1 MRSADKNNLAGYGRS
16 IINQKECLL
25 NLQKRQKLKDL
36 LITKF
41 MQKYGIKNA
50 DLILE
55 EEISKFLQ
63 GEKLNDKD
71 LKRLDMKVRKLL
83 NEKIS
88 KDKLKEKL
96 TQSLQGI
103 SSNEILPKIE
113 TSKTIENNTISPKTR
128 NLKPTTIINTEPS
141 MDTLC
146 QKNLSNSLYNPLKTY
161 GNKRMYKKPEE
172 ELAELEAE
180 FAKEEK
186 ENKNKYK
193 RLDFTEEGDEWSAIA
208 KYNRKLY
215 EEQIKLEKMKDEEL
229 KKRNKADL
237 DLQIKQR
244 LKQEYENEL
253 KEKEYDK
260 IMKEHQKEMDELD
273 RKKQEEIKKQV
284 LREKESRD
292 EQMRQNYI
300 RKRIEILK
308 EKKFEK
314 NLVKNIKEGI
324 EKEKQKAIEKK
335 KKENEALLRAI
346 KENDLKMKMK
356 KEKEKRDKEE
366 EIKMGEER
374 IKMQMKEDLQREK
387 YYETIKNNGNKMSL
401 KADEILEKLRK
412 DQEEED
418 KRIQHYYDEKNRLE
432 IDKEK
437 EKEIKKHRDKFE
449 LKKYLDMQIEE
460 RKKEEDFLKSLDYEQ
475 ARIWAI
481 DCKKYNEDE
490 KEINKKIREMNK
502 RNMDSVMEQINKKKK
517 GNKKTAMNETE
528 YAMPKIGYEDAYEY
542 DISIIQEELKKPID
556 EQNILYDACWRVAM
570 EDLMEVLID
579 ESQKLAYASGFD
591 VDIQT
596 PREVIDEYI
605 AILESYLN
613 DDVPFRVFRVFAFM
627 ASALNDKKEIFV

>member
-1 MRSADKNNLAGYGRS
+1 MFYNTYRTTKSTMRSADKNNLAGYGRS
-16 IINQKECLL
+16 IINQRETLL

-50 DLILE
+50 DVILE
-55 EEISKFLQ
+55 EEIGKFLQ

-71 LKRLDMKVRKLL
+71 LKRLDVKIKKLL
-83 NEKIS
+83 REKVS
-88 KDKLKEKL
+88 KDKLKQKL

-103 SSNEILPKIE
+103 NTEEILPKID
-113 TSKTIENNTISPKTR
+113 TANTIDNNTISPRINNIKQ
-128 NLKPTTIINTEPS
+128 TILNTEPS
-141 MDTLC
+141 KETLS
-146 QKNLSNSLYNPLKTY
+146 QKNLSNSLYNPLKTF
-161 GNKRMYKKPEE
+161 GNKRKYKKPEE

-186 ENKNKYK
+186 ENKSKYK

-215 EEQIKLEKMKDEEL
+215 EDEIKMEKIKDEEL
-229 KKRNKADL
+229 KRRNKADL

-244 LKQEYENEL
+244 LIKEYREEL
-253 KEKEYDK
+253 KDKEYDK
-260 IMKEHQKEMDELD
+260 IMKEHQKEMDEID
-273 RKKQEEIKKQV
+273 RKKQESIKKQI
-284 LREKESRD
+284 LKEKESRD

-300 RKRIEILK
+300 KKRIEILK

-314 NLVKNIKEGI
+314 NLVKYIQEGI
-324 EKEKQKAIEKK
+324 EKEKQDAIDKK

-346 KENDLKMKMK
+346 KENDLKIKMK

-374 IKMQMKEDLQREK
+374 MKMQMKEDLQREK
-387 YYETIKNNGNKMSL
+387 YYESIKKNGMKMSS
-401 KADEILEKLRK
+401 KADELLKRLRQE
-412 DQEEED
+412 QEEED

-437 EKEIKKHRDKFE
+437 EKEMKKFKDKFE

-481 DCKKYNEDE
+481 DCKKYNDDE

-517 GNKKTAMNETE
+517 NNKKGMNETE
-528 YAMPKIGYEDAYEY
+528 YAM
-542 DISIIQEELKKPID
+542 
-556 EQNILYDACWRVAM
+556 N
-570 EDLMEVLID
+570 
-579 ESQKLAYASGFD
+579 
-591 VDIQT
+591 
-596 PREVIDEYI
+596 RE
-605 AILESYLN
+605 ILEK
-613 DDVPFRVFRVFAFM
+613 AK
-627 ASALNDKKEIFV
+627 ASLAK

>member
-1 MRSADKNNLAGYGRS
+1 MFYNTYRTTKSTMRSADKNNLAGYGRS
-16 IINQKECLL
+16 IINQRETLL

-50 DLILE
+50 DVILE
-55 EEISKFLQ
+55 EEIGKFLQ

-71 LKRLDMKVRKLL
+71 LKRLDVKIKKLL
-83 NEKIS
+83 REKVS
-88 KDKLKEKL
+88 KDKLKQKL

-103 SSNEILPKIE
+103 NTEEILPKID
-113 TSKTIENNTISPKTR
+113 TANTIDNNTISPRINNIKQ
-128 NLKPTTIINTEPS
+128 TILNTEPS
-141 MDTLC
+141 KETLS
-146 QKNLSNSLYNPLKTY
+146 QKNLSNSLYNPLKTF
-161 GNKRMYKKPEE
+161 GNKRKYKKPEE

-186 ENKNKYK
+186 ENKSKYK

-215 EEQIKLEKMKDEEL
+215 EDEIKMEKIKDEEL
-229 KKRNKADL
+229 KRRNKADL

-244 LKQEYENEL
+244 LIKEYEEEL
-253 KEKEYDK
+253 KDKEYDK
-260 IMKEHQKEMDELD
+260 IMKEHQKEMDEID
-273 RKKQEEIKKQV
+273 RKKQESIKKQI
-284 LREKESRD
+284 LKEKESRD

-300 RKRIEILK
+300 KKRIEILK

-314 NLVKNIKEGI
+314 NLVKYIQEGI
-324 EKEKQKAIEKK
+324 EKEKQDAIDKK

-346 KENDLKMKMK
+346 KENDLKIKMK

-374 IKMQMKEDLQREK
+374 MKMQMKEDLQREK
-387 YYETIKNNGNKMSL
+387 YYESIKKNGMKMSS
-401 KADEILEKLRK
+401 KADELLKRLRQE
-412 DQEEED
+412 QEEED

-437 EKEIKKHRDKFE
+437 EKEMKKFKDKFE

-460 RKKEEDFLKSLDYEQ
+460 RKKEEDFFFFLYFEQ

-502 RNMDSVMEQINKKKK
+502 RNMASVMEQINKKKK
-517 GNKKTAMNETE
+517 NKKIGMNETE
-528 YAMPKIGYEDAYEY
+528 YAMNR
-542 DISIIQEELKKPID
+542 Q
-556 EQNILYDACWRVAM
+556 
-570 EDLMEVLID
+570 
-579 ESQKLAYASGFD
+579 
-591 VDIQT
+591 
-596 PREVIDEYI
+596 
-605 AILESYLN
+605 ILEK
-613 DDVPFRVFRVFAFM
+613 AK
-627 ASALNDKKEIFV
+627 ASLGK

>member
-16 IINQKECLL
+16 IINQRETLL
-25 NLQKRQKLKDL
+25 NLQKHQKLKDL

-50 DLILE
+50 DVILE
-55 EEISKFLQ
+55 EEIGKFLQ

-71 LKRLDMKVRKLL
+71 LKRLDVKIKKLL
-83 NEKIS
+83 REKVS
-88 KDKLKEKL
+88 KDKLKQKL

-103 SSNEILPKIE
+103 NTEEILPKID
-113 TSKTIENNTISPKTR
+113 TANTIDNNTISPRINNIKQ
-128 NLKPTTIINTEPS
+128 TILNTEPS
-141 MDTLC
+141 KETLS
-146 QKNLSNSLYNPLKTY
+146 QKNLSNSLYNPLKTF
-161 GNKRMYKKPEE
+161 GNKRKYKKPEE

-186 ENKNKYK
+186 ENKSKYK

-215 EEQIKLEKMKDEEL
+215 EDEIKMEKIKDEEL
-229 KKRNKADL
+229 KRRNKADL

-244 LKQEYENEL
+244 LIKEYEEEL
-253 KEKEYDK
+253 KDKEYDK
-260 IMKEHQKEMDELD
+260 IMKEHQKEMDEID
-273 RKKQEEIKKQV
+273 RKKQESIKKQI
-284 LREKESRD
+284 LKEKESRD

-300 RKRIEILK
+300 KKRIEILK

-314 NLVKNIKEGI
+314 NLVKYIQEGI
-324 EKEKQKAIEKK
+324 EKEKQDAIDKK

-346 KENDLKMKMK
+346 KENDLKIKMK

-374 IKMQMKEDLQREK
+374 MKMQMKEDLQREK
-387 YYETIKNNGNKMSL
+387 YYESIKKNGMKMSS
-401 KADEILEKLRK
+401 KADELLKRLRQE
-412 DQEEED
+412 QEEED

-437 EKEIKKHRDKFE
+437 EKEMKKFKDKFE

-481 DCKKYNEDE
+481 DCKKYNDDE

-517 GNKKTAMNETE
+517 NK
-528 YAMPKIGYEDAYEY
+528 
-542 DISIIQEELKKPID
+542 
-556 EQNILYDACWRVAM
+556 
-570 EDLMEVLID
+570 
-579 ESQKLAYASGFD
+579 
-591 VDIQT
+591 
-596 PREVIDEYI
+596 
-605 AILESYLN
+605 
-613 DDVPFRVFRVFAFM
+613 
-627 ASALNDKKEIFV
+627 

>member
-1 MRSADKNNLAGYGRS
+1 MFYNTYRSTKSSMRSADKNNLAGYGRS

-502 RNMDSVMEQINKKKK
+502 RNMDSFMEQINKKKK

-528 YAMPKIGYEDAYEY
+528 YAM
-542 DISIIQEELKKPID
+542 
-556 EQNILYDACWRVAM
+556 N
-570 EDLMEVLID
+570 
-579 ESQKLAYASGFD
+579 
-591 VDIQT
+591 
-596 PREVIDEYI
+596 RE
-605 AILESYLN
+605 ILEK
-613 DDVPFRVFRVFAFM
+613 AK
-627 ASALNDKKEIFV
+627 ASLAK

>member
-1 MRSADKNNLAGYGRS
+1 MFYNTYRTTKSTMRSADKNNLAGYGRS
-16 IINQKECLL
+16 IINQRETLL

-50 DLILE
+50 DVILE
-55 EEISKFLQ
+55 EEIGKFLQ

-71 LKRLDMKVRKLL
+71 LKRLDVKIKKLL
-83 NEKIS
+83 REKVS
-88 KDKLKEKL
+88 KDKLKQKL

-103 SSNEILPKIE
+103 NTEEILPKID
-113 TSKTIENNTISPKTR
+113 TANTIDNNTISPRINNIKQ
-128 NLKPTTIINTEPS
+128 TILNTEPS
-141 MDTLC
+141 KETLS
-146 QKNLSNSLYNPLKTY
+146 QKNLSNSLYNPLKTF
-161 GNKRMYKKPEE
+161 GNKRKYKKPEE

-186 ENKNKYK
+186 ENKSKYK

-215 EEQIKLEKMKDEEL
+215 EDEIKMEKIKDEEL
-229 KKRNKADL
+229 KRRNKADL

-244 LKQEYENEL
+244 LIKEYEEEL
-253 KEKEYDK
+253 KDKEYDK
-260 IMKEHQKEMDELD
+260 IMKEHQKEMDEID
-273 RKKQEEIKKQV
+273 RKKQESIKKQI
-284 LREKESRD
+284 LKEKESRD

-300 RKRIEILK
+300 KKRIEILK

-314 NLVKNIKEGI
+314 NLVKYIQEGI
-324 EKEKQKAIEKK
+324 EKEKQDAIDKK

-346 KENDLKMKMK
+346 KENDLKIKMK

-374 IKMQMKEDLQREK
+374 MKMQMKEDLQREK
-387 YYETIKNNGNKMSL
+387 YYESIKKNGMKMSS
-401 KADEILEKLRK
+401 KADELLKRLRQE
-412 DQEEED
+412 QEEED

-437 EKEIKKHRDKFE
+437 EKEMKKFKDKFE

-481 DCKKYNEDE
+481 DCKKYNDDE
-490 KEINKKIREMNK
+490 KEIKKKIREMNK

-517 GNKKTAMNETE
+517 NNKKGMNETE
-528 YAMPKIGYEDAYEY
+528 YAM
-542 DISIIQEELKKPID
+542 
-556 EQNILYDACWRVAM
+556 N
-570 EDLMEVLID
+570 
-579 ESQKLAYASGFD
+579 
-591 VDIQT
+591 
-596 PREVIDEYI
+596 RE
-605 AILESYLN
+605 ILEKTK
-613 DDVPFRVFRVFAFM
+613 
-627 ASALNDKKEIFV
+627 ASLAK

>member
-1 MRSADKNNLAGYGRS
+1 MFYNTYRSTKSSMRSADKNNLAGYGRS

-161 GNKRMYKKPEE
+161 GNKRMYKMPEE

-528 YAMPKIGYEDAYEY
+528 YAM
-542 DISIIQEELKKPID
+542 
-556 EQNILYDACWRVAM
+556 N
-570 EDLMEVLID
+570 
-579 ESQKLAYASGFD
+579 
-591 VDIQT
+591 
-596 PREVIDEYI
+596 RE
-605 AILESYLN
+605 ILEK
-613 DDVPFRVFRVFAFM
+613 AK
-627 ASALNDKKEIFV
+627 ASLAK

>member
-16 IINQKECLL
+16 IINQRETLL

-50 DLILE
+50 DVILE
-55 EEISKFLQ
+55 EEIGKFLQ

-71 LKRLDMKVRKLL
+71 LKRLDVKIKKLL
-83 NEKIS
+83 REKVS
-88 KDKLKEKL
+88 KDKLKQKL

-103 SSNEILPKIE
+103 NTEEILPKID
-113 TSKTIENNTISPKTR
+113 TTNTIDNNTISPRINNIKQ
-128 NLKPTTIINTEPS
+128 TILNTEPS
-141 MDTLC
+141 KETLS
-146 QKNLSNSLYNPLKTY
+146 QKNLSNSLYNPLKTF
-161 GNKRMYKKPEE
+161 GNKRKYKKPEE

-186 ENKNKYK
+186 ENKSKYK

-215 EEQIKLEKMKDEEL
+215 EDEIKMEKIKDEEL
-229 KKRNKADL
+229 KRRNKADL

-244 LKQEYENEL
+244 LIKEYEEEL
-253 KEKEYDK
+253 KDKEYDK
-260 IMKEHQKEMDELD
+260 IMKEHQKVMDEID
-273 RKKQEEIKKQV
+273 RKKQESIKKQI
-284 LREKESRD
+284 LKEKESRD

-300 RKRIEILK
+300 KKRIEILK

-314 NLVKNIKEGI
+314 NLVKYIQEGI
-324 EKEKQKAIEKK
+324 EKEKQDAIDKK

-346 KENDLKMKMK
+346 KENDLKIKMK

-374 IKMQMKEDLQREK
+374 MKMQMKEDLQREK
-387 YYETIKNNGNKMSL
+387 YYESIKKNGMKMSS
-401 KADEILEKLRK
+401 KADELLKRLRQE
-412 DQEEED
+412 QEEED

-437 EKEIKKHRDKFE
+437 EKEMKKFKDKFE

-481 DCKKYNEDE
+481 DCKKYNDDE

-517 GNKKTAMNETE
+517 NNKKGMNETE
-528 YAMPKIGYEDAYEY
+528 YAM
-542 DISIIQEELKKPID
+542 
-556 EQNILYDACWRVAM
+556 N
-570 EDLMEVLID
+570 
-579 ESQKLAYASGFD
+579 
-591 VDIQT
+591 
-596 PREVIDEYI
+596 RE
-605 AILESYLN
+605 ILEK
-613 DDVPFRVFRVFAFM
+613 AK
-627 ASALNDKKEIFV
+627 ASLAK

>member
-113 TSKTIENNTISPKTR
+113 TSKTIENNSISPKTR

-437 EKEIKKHRDKFE
+437 EKEIKKHRDKYE
-449 LKKYLDMQIEE
+449 LKKYIDMQIEE

-528 YAMPKIGYEDAYEY
+528 YAM
-542 DISIIQEELKKPID
+542 
-556 EQNILYDACWRVAM
+556 N
-570 EDLMEVLID
+570 
-579 ESQKLAYASGFD
+579 
-591 VDIQT
+591 
-596 PREVIDEYI
+596 RE
-605 AILESYLN
+605 ILEK
-613 DDVPFRVFRVFAFM
+613 AK
-627 ASALNDKKEIFV
+627 ASLAK

>member
-1 MRSADKNNLAGYGRS
+1 MFYNTYRTTKSTMRSADKNNLAGYGRS
-16 IINQKECLL
+16 IINQRETLL

-50 DLILE
+50 DVILE
-55 EEISKFLQ
+55 EEIGKFLQ

-71 LKRLDMKVRKLL
+71 LKRLDVKIKKLL
-83 NEKIS
+83 REKVS
-88 KDKLKEKL
+88 KDKLKQKL

-103 SSNEILPKIE
+103 NTEEILPKID
-113 TSKTIENNTISPKTR
+113 TANTIDNNTISPRINNIKQ
-128 NLKPTTIINTEPS
+128 TILNTEPS
-141 MDTLC
+141 KETLS
-146 QKNLSNSLYNPLKTY
+146 QKNLSNSLYNPLKTF
-161 GNKRMYKKPEE
+161 GNKRKYKKPEE

-186 ENKNKYK
+186 ENKSKYK

-215 EEQIKLEKMKDEEL
+215 EDEIKMEKIKDEEL
-229 KKRNKADL
+229 KRRNKADL

-244 LKQEYENEL
+244 LIKEYEEEL
-253 KEKEYDK
+253 KDKEYDK
-260 IMKEHQKEMDELD
+260 IMKEHQKEMDEID
-273 RKKQEEIKKQV
+273 RKKQESIKKQI
-284 LREKESRD
+284 LKEKESRD

-300 RKRIEILK
+300 KKRIEILK

-314 NLVKNIKEGI
+314 SLVKSIQEGI
-324 EKEKQKAIEKK
+324 EKEKQDAIERK

-346 KENDLKMKMK
+346 KENDLKIKMK

-374 IKMQMKEDLQREK
+374 MKMQMKEDLQREK
-387 YYETIKNNGNKMSL
+387 YYESIKKNGMKMSS
-401 KADEILEKLRK
+401 KADELLKRLRQE
-412 DQEEED
+412 QEEED

-437 EKEIKKHRDKFE
+437 EKEMKKFKDKFE

-481 DCKKYNEDE
+481 DCKKYNDDE
-490 KEINKKIREMNK
+490 KEINKKIREINK

-517 GNKKTAMNETE
+517 NNKKGMNETE
-528 YAMPKIGYEDAYEY
+528 YAM
-542 DISIIQEELKKPID
+542 
-556 EQNILYDACWRVAM
+556 N
-570 EDLMEVLID
+570 
-579 ESQKLAYASGFD
+579 
-591 VDIQT
+591 
-596 PREVIDEYI
+596 RE
-605 AILESYLN
+605 ILEK
-613 DDVPFRVFRVFAFM
+613 AK
-627 ASALNDKKEIFV
+627 ASLAK